1 MNADPADQALLLEL
15 VEHDTRLAQIAHRL
29 RTLPE
34 AAAAAEADQRAA
46 QLRDRLV
53 AAETIA
59 SDLRLEQDRAE
70 ADVRQ
75 VREREERDRALMN
88 SGSIGD
94 PKQLQSIQHELDSLA
109 RRKSDLEDAELEVM
123 ERLEGAEAAVAQL
136 AGERES
142 AATELA
148 QAKAAA
154 EAATS
159 ALEAERDMVAQSR
172 AGIAERIPEALLNL
186 YAKAGA
192 DHAGIGAALL
202 RRGRC
207 EGCMLTLT
215 PTDLEAIK
223 ATKPEEVVRCE
234 ECRRIL
240 VRTHESGLG

>member
-15 VEHDTRLAQIAHRL
+15 VEHDTRLSQIAHRL

-34 AAAAAEADQRAA
+34 AAAAAEAEQRAA

-59 SDLRLEQDRAE
+59 SDLRLDLERAE

-75 VREREERDRALMN
+75 VREREERDRSLLD
-88 SGSIGD
+88 SVGD
-94 PKQLQSIQHELDSLA
+94 PKQLQSIQHELESLA

-136 AGERES
+136 AGERD
-142 AATELA
+142 AAAAELA
-148 QAKAAA
+148 EARSAA
-154 EAATS
+154 EAATA
-159 ALEAERDMVAQSR
+159 ALEAERATVGESR
-172 AGIAERIPEALLNL
+172 SAIAARVPEALLAL

-192 DHAGIGAALL
+192 DHGGIGAALL

-215 PTDLEAIK
+215 PTDLEAIR
-223 ATKPEEVVRCE
+223 ATQPEEVVRCE